1 MGINVRFTPD
11 DWQRI
16 RRDWSAWW
24 AGELDRPM
32 VILTGWDPPA
42 GRTLPEAPG
51 FGLAVREEPFKRAKI
66 NFDLA

>member
-32 VILTGWDPPA
+32 VVLTGWDPPA

-51 FGLAVREEPFKRAKI
+51 FVQLPAGCSIRLTP
-66 NFDLA
+66 